1 MILCTSHIKLNS
13 RTCTLNITV
22 LQAKL
27 EPEQDEE
34 LNLIPDEELHLSG
47 DAAAAALK
55 TVSGDNGG
63 IFFASS
69 ATGSAAESQVSK
81 RLLQFA
87 PRLIA
92 LQMKRTDSLFFEAAA
107 TAAAWIADKGNIFKA
122 AESGN
127 MDLVKAHVIADASCI
142 HKKNA

>member
-1 MILCTSHIKLNS
+1 M
-13 RTCTLNITV
+13 NITV
-22 LQAKL
+22 LQTKL

-55 TVSGDNGG
+55 TVSEDNGG
-63 IFFASS
+63 IFPASR

-81 RLLQFA
+81 RLFQFA
-87 PRLIA
+87 PRLMA
-92 LQMKRTDSLFFEAAA
+92 LQLKRTDSLFFEAA
-107 TAAAWIADKGNIFKA
+107 AAAWIADKGNIFKA